1 MAKLSAKNDLESICS
16 VTEMARAVGLSRARF
31 HQLIGTGVFPPPVYC
46 IRTRRP
52 MYPSGLQQARL
63 RIRSTGVGFNGHPI
77 LFNAP
82 RRSQHAG
89 SRRLRIT
96 GHGDLAGVLEALGIR
111 VAPDELAHA
120 LEALYPEGLPEGPL
134 QSAVIDN
141 VMRYLQ
147 GHCPKRV

>member
-1 MAKLSAKNDLESICS
+1 MSTENDLESICS

-31 HQLIGTGVFPPPVYC
+31 HELIKTGIFPPPVYC
-46 IRTRRP
+46 IQTKRP
-52 MYPSGLQQARL
+52 MYPSALQQKCL
-63 RIRSTGVGFNGHPI
+63 QIRRTGIGFGGQPVR
-77 LFNAP
+77 FNAP

-89 SRRLRIT
+89 SRRQCVT

-111 VAPDELAHA
+111 VARDELANA
-120 LEALYPEGLPEGPL
+120 VRALYPEGLSEGPL

-141 VMRYLQ
+141 VVRYLQ

>member
-1 MAKLSAKNDLESICS
+1 MSTENDLESICS
-16 VTEMARAVGLSRARF
+16 VTKMALAVGLSRARF

-46 IRTRRP
+46 IQTRKP
-52 MYPSGLQQARL
+52 MYPSALQQKCL
-63 RIRSTGVGFNGHPI
+63 QIRRTGIGFGGQPVR
-77 LFNAP
+77 FNTP
-82 RRSQHAG
+82 RRSPSAG
-89 SRRLRIT
+89 PRRQCVT

-120 LEALYPEGLPEGPL
+120 LGALYPGGLPEGPL

-147 GHCPKRV
+147 GHCLKSV